1 MKSQSELT
9 LFAAASLAKIFLLQ
23 EKEPESK
30 GKSQVYS
37 MSLFESCGL
46 LDPSTSSSKIP
57 LQLLGAVSELSS
69 KKLPKAGMMRNG
81 QLYQRESVALLICAT
96 AGGPFVKD
104 KIPTPTVRGN
114 YNRKGLS
121 KTSGDGLATWVKK
134 SLETHIEEAA
144 KTGRRRNGA
153 VEIVKRVAAGIY
165 ATPMTSD
172 ATKHYTSETLVS
184 RMKREHPD
192 LPEQITAMEM
202 GEELRAR
209 EKIPTPRESDVKR
222 LCGKGYPDT
231 LPVYIANNP
240 KGPTTGLETIA
251 RRESEGKLPTPKA
264 HDAKEMGPQAELNR
278 LEPMLWLRARVAP
291 QPRRKGLETI
301 AYREE
306 RGILPTPR
314 VNDACGRQSESEEN
328 RLEPCLW
335 YHVLHSPT
343 PGAAAIRRRTEE
355 GTFITPTKWDATHAS
370 QGNVLGQLRRDNPG
384 LAIQAAATSPAGG
397 KLNPLWVEWLM
408 GFPIGWTDLKD

>member
-9 LFAAASLAKIFLLQ
+9 LYAAASLAKILVLP
-23 EKEPESK
+23 EKVKESSK
-30 GKSQVYS
+30 AKRAVSS
-37 MSLFESCGL
+37 LSLFESAGL
-46 LDPSTSSSKIP
+46 LDPPIYSSKIH
-57 LQLLGAVSELSS
+57 LQLLGAASELVST
-69 KKLPKAGMMRNG
+69 KLPKSGTMRNG
-81 QLYQRESVALLICAT
+81 LLYQREIAAPLICAT

-104 KIPTPTVRGN
+104 KIPTPTVKGN
-114 YNRKGLS
+114 CNRKDLS

-222 LCGKGYPDT
+222 LCGKGYSDT

-240 KGPTTGLETIA
+240 KE
-251 RRESEGKLPTPKA
+251 
-264 HDAKEMGPQAELNR
+264 
-278 LEPMLWLRARVAP
+278 
-291 QPRRKGLETI
+291 RRKGLETI

-314 VNDACGRQSESEEN
+314 ANDACGRQSESEEN

-355 GTFITPTKWDATHAS
+355 GKLPTPRVWDAIREATPRNIDAAIK
-370 QGNVLGQLRRDNPG
+370 RDSPP
-384 LAIQAAATSPAGG
+384 LAIQVSATSPAGG

>member
-9 LFAAASLAKIFLLQ
+9 LFAAASLVKIFLLP

-46 LDPSTSSSKIP
+46 LDPSTYSLKIP
-57 LQLLGAVSELSS
+57 RQLLGAVSELSS
-69 KKLPKAGMMRNG
+69 KKLPKAGTMRNG
-81 QLYQRESVALLICAT
+81 QLYQRESVAPLICAT

-104 KIPTPTVRGN
+104 KIPTPTVKGN

-172 ATKHYTSETLVS
+172 ETKHYTSETLVS

-202 GEELRAR
+202 AEELRNR
-209 EKIPTPRESDVKR
+209 E
-222 LCGKGYPDT
+222 
-231 LPVYIANNP
+231 
-240 KGPTTGLETIA
+240 
-251 RRESEGKLPTPKA
+251 KLPTPTVWDASKA
-264 HDAKEMGPQAELNR
+264 GANCEGQLKRNNPGLSVVVIMQEKK
-278 LEPMLWLRARVAP
+278 
-291 QPRRKGLETI
+291 RRKGLETI

-314 VNDACGRQSESEEN
+314 ANDALDRTNETEGE
-328 RLEPCLW
+328 RLEPQLW
-335 YHVLHSPT
+335 YHVLHSPPPDGGRDVHNADEVGRDT
-343 PGAAAIRRRTEE
+343 RFARECSGAAAERQSGLGDSSGCYFPGWWEIEPPLGRVANGIPNRVDRLK
-355 GTFITPTKWDATHAS
+355 GL
-370 QGNVLGQLRRDNPG
+370 GNAQVPVCAALAFYLLLRRYC
-384 LAIQAAATSPAGG
+384 
-397 KLNPLWVEWLM
+397 E
-408 GFPIGWTDLKD
+408 